1 MAPPS
6 RGQIPSAD
14 IVSRYSL
21 AGVRAATTAPQEA
34 LIDRAVAVLK
44 ADERV
49 LAAYLVGGNAVGLGD
64 SFSDVDVQCVV
75 SDDAVPELQESWP
88 ELVGRIAPTVSIQP
102 FKWAPGGICI
112 TPDWVHFDIV
122 FHPASKVD
130 PKTVEGMV
138 PLLDKV
144 GLLPDHPLPRP
155 EGRGDPF
162 FPAATVD
169 FFLYMLGNVVAAVGR
184 NEPIPL
190 GNGVI
195 VMRDIGLVALLLA
208 EQGLTSVPPGRK
220 PFAGNP
226 FPFTK
231 RLRPYLTDE
240 QKALLAALPPLA
252 PTVDSAIEGFV
263 ALAKA
268 FLPRARRLAER
279 TGARWPA
286 EFERASVSYFERSL
300 GASLND

>member
-1 MAPPS
+1 MVTPFGGRTPA
-6 RGQIPSAD
+6 AD
-14 IVSRYSL
+14 IVSQYSL
-21 AGVRAATTAPQEA
+21 AGVRSATTAPQEA
-34 LIDRAVAVLK
+34 LIARAVEVLG

-64 SFSDVDVQCVV
+64 PFSDVDLQCVV
-75 SDDAVPELQESWP
+75 ADDAVPDLKETWP
-88 ELVGRIAPTVSIQP
+88 ALVGRIAPTVSIQP
-102 FKWAPGGICI
+102 FQWAPGGICI
-112 TPDWVHFDIV
+112 TPAWVHFDIV

-130 PKTVEGMV
+130 PTTVEGMV
-138 PLLDKV
+138 PLLDKA

-155 EGRGDPF
+155 SGRGAPF
-162 FPAATVD
+162 FPIATVD

-190 GNGVI
+190 GNGVL

-220 PFAGNP
+220 PSAGNP

-231 RLRPYLTDE
+231 RLRPYLSDE
-240 QKALLAALPPLA
+240 QNALLASLPPRA
-252 PTVDSAIEGFV
+252 PTVDSAIEGFA
-263 ALAKA
+263 ALAEA

-286 EFERASVSYFERSL
+286 EFERASVAYFERSL
-300 GASLND
+300 GASINI